1 MKSAD
6 IIKQLQ
12 TVLPTVTDLFS
23 DSISITSLTRSGTTI
38 TAITATAHGR
48 STGDVVIV
56 SGAKSPT
63 AISSLTFLNGIA
75 TAITSTRHDLTE
87 EFQDGVASD
96 NPLVT
101 VSGAT
106 EVEYNGANPLLTVP
120 NRTSFTYTITGAP
133 TSPATGTPFLL
144 ESFNAGY
151 NGRHII
157 TVTGPTTFTYETT
170 ETPGSPAQGTILA
183 NIGVRVSG
191 AITVDS
197 AEAAYTQMGTDELWA
212 FVILGDVVANKDRNV
227 LSDVTSM
234 IEAGSDPRERV
245 IMPFGVLIFTP
256 ATDEIAGMNARD
268 DMEDVRAFLFK
279 SLLKV
284 KFTTG
289 LQSETRYGV
298 IYENDGFVKY
308 NGAYYMHQFAFS
320 TMTDIIAEDMV
331 SPDLNVAFR
340 DTDLVFLDDLGTVE
354 LTAKVNLDEET

>member
-1 MKSAD
+1 MKSVD

-38 TAITATAHGR
+38 TATTLTAHGR
-48 STGDVVIV
+48 STGGVVIV

-63 AISSLTFLNGIA
+63 AISSLTFLDGIA

-87 EFQDGVASD
+87 GFQAGVASD
-96 NPLVT
+96 SPLIT
-101 VSGAT
+101 IAGAT
-106 EVEYNGANPLLTVP
+106 ESEYNGDNPLLTVL
-120 NRTSFTYTITGAP
+120 NRTTFTYTVTGMP
-133 TSPATGTPFLL
+133 TSPATGAPFLL
-144 ESFNAGY
+144 ESFNTGY
-151 NGRHII
+151 NGRQII

-191 AITVDS
+191 AITVDM
-197 AEAAYTQMGTDELWA
+197 AEAAYTEKQNGKLWA

-227 LSDVTSM
+227 LSDATSM

-245 IMPFGVLIFTP
+245 FTPFGVLIFTP

-284 KFTTG
+284 QFTTG

-298 IYENDGFVKY
+298 VYENDGFVKY

-320 TMTDIIAEDMV
+320 TMTDIITEDMV
-331 SPDLNVAFR
+331 LPDLSVAFR
-340 DTDLVFLDDLGTVE
+340 DIGLVFLDELGTVE
-354 LTAKVNLDEET
+354 LTANVNLDEET